1 MRRSGYGVDDVFQPL
16 QDHLNSSNVIVDQ
29 AGTTVAT
36 NYYYPY
42 GSNRG
47 GAFSG
52 LSTKRFTGQYHES
65 ILPGGEGLSY
75 YNARWYDAQ
84 LGRFLSAD
92 TMVPG
97 PHNPQV
103 FNRYSYVN
111 NNPLRYVDPTG
122 HWSEEQLTATLGQS
136 WRFRYFGAL
145 APYRGA
151 YAGNE
156 KFLQFLTSPKTTND
170 FDLSMVGIAMGVGEF
185 VSTLVGNTP
194 DGIAIRGNFGAG
206 AIIGVGNSFE
216 AVVNFRS
223 GELSYFWSPG
233 ASGGASGGAG
243 GDIGI
248 AIINDPPSNTAYR
261 GYFGAVKADFKY
273 GAGGTIEG
281 FLGLPLPNFPDG
293 DIFAGANGAFLGVGL
308 GGELDLSAGFSYAFE
323 ALRVNTNGREWGPDW
338 RNYHPVA
345 DAGEILYQ
353 AYWGL
358 GLLIYGDSWISANNN
373 KQKLHSAR
381 KLLAEIICLF
391 MLFADKIYTQ
401 MNMGDCSGNGGNHP
415 YCIDVMAKIIFLSV

>member
-1 MRRSGYGVDDVFQPL
+1 MRKNGVLSYLHGDYL
-16 QDHLNSSNVIVDQ
+16 GN
-29 AGTTVAT
+29 TVAT

-42 GSNRG
+42 GANRG
-47 GAFSG
+47 GTAFSG
-52 LSTKRFTGQYHES
+52 LTTKRFTGQYHES
-65 ILPGGEGLSY
+65 SLPGGEGLSY
-75 YNARWYDAQ
+75 YNARWYDAK

-92 TMVPG
+92 TLVPR
-97 PHNPQV
+97 PHNPQA
-103 FNRYSYVN
+103 FNRYSYVL

-136 WRFRYFGAL
+136 WRLRYFGDQAS
-145 APYRGA
+145 YRGA
-151 YAGNE
+151 YAGHE
-156 KFLQFLTSPKTTND
+156 KFLHFLTSPETTND

-194 DGIAIRGNFGAG
+194 DAISIRGNFGAG

-248 AIINDPPSNTAYR
+248 AIINDLPSNTAYR
-261 GYFGAVKADFKY
+261 GYFGAAKADFKY

-323 ALRVNTNGREWGPDW
+323 ALRVNINGREWGPDW

-373 KQKLHSAR
+373 K
-381 KLLAEIICLF
+381 
-391 MLFADKIYTQ
+391 
-401 MNMGDCSGNGGNHP
+401 
-415 YCIDVMAKIIFLSV
+415 